1 MVKLMN
7 KTNYEELLKKRE
19 EERRARLT
27 SATVLHEVVKHMDSE
42 SLVTAL
48 VASKTALSNSDFAE
62 KLSEET
68 GVSLEDLAKTYD
80 KVVTCLR
87 FVA

>member
-1 MVKLMN
+1 MSKI
-7 KTNYEELLKKRE
+7 NYENLVKNKEK
-19 EERRARLT
+19 ERRARLT
-27 SATVLHEVVKHMDSE
+27 SATVLLEVVKHLGTE
-42 SLVTAL
+42 SLVTTLAVSRAAL
-48 VASKTALSNSDFAE
+48 ANSDFAE